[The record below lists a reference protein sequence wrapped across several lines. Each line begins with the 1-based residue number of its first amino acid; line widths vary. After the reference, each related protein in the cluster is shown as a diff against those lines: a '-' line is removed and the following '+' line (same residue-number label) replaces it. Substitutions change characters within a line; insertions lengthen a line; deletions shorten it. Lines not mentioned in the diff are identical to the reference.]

1 MSATVRKV
9 TFRHPRTGLT
19 LSGVVVGTQVQ
30 TGELLVER
38 DDNGSREYVKPGAL
52 R

>member
-1 MSATVRKV
+1 MNAGREV
-9 TFRHPRTGLT
+9 TFRHPSTGLV
-19 LSGVVVGTQVQ
+19 LSGVVIDTQVQ

-38 DDNGSREYVKPGAL
+38 DDDGSREYVKPGAL